1 MKAASP
7 CVGCARP
14 AIGRNANHRQYPA
27 KLPVLP
33 DHGGNGILV
42 NIMPKP
48 RPSSLS
54 GPLVA
59 VLAYDGLCT
68 FEFAIAYEVFGLARP
83 EMGPDWYRY
92 AVCAIEDGPLRAAG
106 GLVIEASA
114 GRRLLSKAD
123 IIIVPGW
130 RAIDAPVPAA
140 LIRDLVRAHARGARL
155 MSLCSGIA
163 VLAATRLLEG
173 RRATTHWRYAASIT
187 SRYPGIRLEPDML
200 YVDEGDVLTAAGS
213 AAGIDLCL
221 HVVRREYGAEA
232 ANSVARRL
240 VVPPHREGGQ
250 VQFIRRPVLREHEN
264 SRFGALIDWL
274 RAHLDETHSVEKLAG
289 RAGMSERSFQ
299 RKFQEAT
306 GLPPGEWLIAER
318 VRLAQEHL
326 ERRPDASLQQIAGVC
341 GFGSLESMRHH
352 FRRRT
357 GIAPTTYQ
365 KQFSPGHR
373 YGAAKAR

>member
-1 MKAASP
+1 M
-7 CVGCARP
+7 
-14 AIGRNANHRQYPA
+14 NANRRQDPA
-27 KLPVLP
+27 NQPALLRR
-33 DHGGNGILV
+33 GSNAIIV
-42 NIMPKP
+42 NIMPSP
-48 RPSSLS
+48 RSSLT

-68 FEFAIAYEVFGLARP
+68 FEFAISYEVFGLPRP
-83 EMGPDWYRY
+83 EMGSDWYRY

-106 GLVIEASA
+106 GLVIAATAS
-114 GRRLLSKAD
+114 RRLLSKAD

-130 RAIDAPVPAA
+130 RGIDAPVPAA

-163 VLAATRLLEG
+163 VLAATGLLEG
-173 RRATTHWRYAASIT
+173 RRATTHWRYASSIR

-200 YVDEGDVLTAAGS
+200 YVDERDVLTAAGS

-221 HVVRREYGAEA
+221 HVVRKEYGAEA
-232 ANSVARRL
+232 ANNVARRL

-250 VQFIRRPVLREHEN
+250 VQFIRRPVLKEHEN
-264 SRFGALIDWL
+264 SRFGTLVDWL
-274 RAHLDETHSVEKLAG
+274 REHLAETHSVEKLAR
-289 RAGMSERSFQ
+289 RAGMSARTFQ

-306 GLPPGEWLIAER
+306 GLPPGAWLISER

-326 ERRPDASLQQIAGVC
+326 ERKSDASLQDIAEAC
-341 GFGSLESMRHH
+341 GFGSLETMRHH
-352 FRRRT
+352 FRRKT

-365 KQFSPGHR
+365 RQFSPN
-373 YGAAKAR
+373 AVMAKA